1 MSSENMKRIVWL
13 ASYPKSGNT
22 WLRMFLQVYMTGVKC
37 DINSPYRVMYKDTD
51 GLAYRSVC
59 PMPLPC
65 DNPDVMMGVRYAA
78 LLHLVQKHEGGDA
91 ILKTHSIA
99 ASNQD
104 GLYLCPPS
112 LTKMAV
118 YLIRDPRDILVSF
131 AHHLSQSID
140 DTIDLMCHKQGHLKD
155 KLLGFGHHM
164 SSWGNHASCW
174 VANDKFPV
182 CVVRYERMINKTR
195 ETFKS
200 IVKFLFGNVDEERLD
215 LAISETSFDTL
226 QQQEIKTGFNE
237 QKGKELFFRIGES
250 GRWKVILTTEQVTRL
265 EAGIGEAMERMS
277 YKCVT
282 RDIELPEVVS

>member
-1 MSSENMKRIVWL
+1 MSSESMKKIVWL

-37 DINSPYRVMYKDTD
+37 DINNPHKIAYKDND
-51 GLAYRSVC
+51 ELAYRSVC
-59 PMPLPC
+59 PMLLPC

-78 LLHLVQKHEGGDA
+78 LLHLIQRYNGGDA
-91 ILKTHSIA
+91 ILKTHSIS

-104 GLYLCPPS
+104 GLHLCPPS

-118 YLIRDPRDILVSF
+118 YLIRDPRDVVISF
-131 AHHLSQSID
+131 AHHLSESID
-140 DTIDLMCHKQGHLKD
+140 NTIDLMCHEQGHLKD
-155 KLLGFGHHM
+155 SVLGFGSHM

-174 VANDKFPV
+174 VANDKFPI
-182 CVVRYERMINKTR
+182 CVVRYEGMINETR

-200 IVKFLFGNVDEERLD
+200 VARFLFGDIDEERLD
-215 LAISETSFDTL
+215 LAIKETDFDML
-226 QQQEIKTGFNE
+226 QQQEIKAGFNE
-237 QKGKELFFRIGES
+237 QKGDELFFRIGEV
-250 GRWKVILTTEQVTRL
+250 GRWKNILTTDQVTKL

-282 RDIELPEVVS
+282 REIKLPETVS